1 MVEEST
7 RHTVFIVIYFVVGG
21 LEVGTYV
28 FMEKQENIIVDTTT
42 NLELG
47 FALCLPLVIQ

>member
-1 MVEEST
+1 M
-7 RHTVFIVIYFVVGG
+7 GG
-21 LEVGTYV
+21 RVSGGVGTYV

-47 FALCLPLVIQ
+47 VALCLPLVIQWFSKAREN